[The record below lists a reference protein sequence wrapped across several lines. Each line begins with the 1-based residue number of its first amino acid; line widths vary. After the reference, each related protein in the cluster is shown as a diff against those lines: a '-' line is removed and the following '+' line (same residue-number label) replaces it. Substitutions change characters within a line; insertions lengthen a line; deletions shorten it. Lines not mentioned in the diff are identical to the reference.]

1 MPCGE
6 APTVQEGYVFHMV
19 TDDLY
24 NDRDLDNAARLAI
37 RNTMFDGKVRCK

>member
-19 TDDLY
+19 TNNLY
-24 NDRDLDNAARLAI
+24 ADRDLNDAKRLAI
-37 RNTMFDGKVRCK
+37 RAAMFDGKVHC